1 MAAATSP
8 RRLGPP
14 IAIGVAVAVVLL
26 WWWWPSVGRSADRL
40 DVVVVGDTHVVDA
53 QEQIERRI
61 REEGFSVAVVATD
74 PGSFCEGLDELGR
87 RVEDDDPTIV
97 VLSPTTTGTGCTLAD
112 GVEAAGDA
120 TVVALVQPGAQDPQ
134 VRAEAEALGLTV
146 ADPTRLLGDV
156 AAVRLSCQ
164 WWDDCEPDGQIA
176 VRDDA
181 GALTPAGGERV
192 ARVLVGVLP

>member
-1 MAAATSP
+1 MAAATAP

-14 IAIGVAVAVVLL
+14 VAIGVVIAVVLV
-26 WWWWPSVGRSADRL
+26 WWWWPSVGRSASRL
-40 DVVVVGDTHVVDA
+40 DVVVVGDTQVVEGR
-53 QEQIERRI
+53 QQIERRI
-61 REEGFSVAVVATD
+61 REEGYSVEVVATD
-74 PGSFCEGLDELGR
+74 PGGFCEGLDELRR
-87 RVEDDDPTIV
+87 RVEDESPTIV
-97 VLSPTTTGTGCTLAD
+97 VLSPTATDDGCTLAD
-112 GVEAAGDA
+112 GVEAAGAA
-120 TVVALVQPGAQDPQ
+120 TVVALVQPGLQDPQ

-146 ADPTRLLGDV
+146 ADPTRLLGD
-156 AAVRLSCQ
+156 ATAVRLACQ